1 MKIVEGNF
9 GKKETEGRSMR
20 EKLEEALKSLGPE
33 IDEPNDAVG
42 FILIADVDSNVYVS
56 SDLPS
61 ETFNF
66 LLDTAK
72 INVLL
77 STTMSVE

>member
-20 EKLEEALKSLGPE
+20 EKLEESLKSLGPE
-33 IDEPNDAVG
+33 IDDPSAEVG
-42 FILIADVDSNVYVS
+42 FILITEMDSNVYVA

-72 INVLL
+72 MNVLM
-77 STTMSVE
+77 SKTMIVD

>member
-9 GKKETEGRSMR
+9 GKKESAGRSMR
-20 EKLEEALKSLGPE
+20 EKLEESLKSLGPD
-33 IDEPNDAVG
+33 IDDPNSEAG
-42 FILIADVDSNVYVS
+42 FILIADIDSNVYVA
-56 SDLPS
+56 SDLPA

-72 INVLL
+72 MNVML
-77 STTMSVE
+77 SSTVSVE

>member
-9 GKKETEGRSMR
+9 GKKENSGRSMR
-20 EKLEEALKSLGPE
+20 EKLEESLKSLGPE
-33 IDEPNDAVG
+33 IDEPNDDVG
-42 FILIADVDSNVYVS
+42 FILIADIDSNVYVA

-72 INVLL
+72 MNVLL
-77 STTMSVE
+77 SSTMSVE

>member
-20 EKLEEALKSLGPE
+20 EKLEESLKSLGPE
-33 IDEPNDAVG
+33 IDEPNSDVG
-42 FILIADVDSNVYVS
+42 FILITDIDSNVYVA
-56 SDLPS
+56 SDLPV

-72 INVLL
+72 MNVML
-77 STTMSVE
+77 SSTVSVE

>member
-9 GKKETEGRSMR
+9 GKKEIQGRSMR
-20 EKLEEALKSLGPE
+20 EKLEESLKSLGPE
-33 IDEPNDAVG
+33 IDDPSAEVG
-42 FILIADVDSNVYVS
+42 FILITDMDSNVYVA
-56 SDLPS
+56 SDLPA

-72 INVLL
+72 MNVLL
-77 STTMSVE
+77 STTMSVD

>member
-9 GKKETEGRSMR
+9 GKKESTGRSMR
-20 EKLEEALKSLGPE
+20 EKLEEALKSVGPE
-33 IDEPNDAVG
+33 IDEPNDDVG
-42 FILIADVDSNVYVS
+42 FILITDVDSNVYVA
-56 SDLPS
+56 SDLPA

-72 INVLL
+72 MNVLL
-77 STTMSVE
+77 STTVSVE